1 MKPNR
6 EKKKECYMKPNVYKK
21 TNNYTKLIVSAGM
34 AQWVARLTRYQSEVI
49 SH

>member
-1 MKPNR
+1 MLYETK
-6 EKKKECYMKPNVYKK
+6 CIQK

-34 AQWVARLTRYQSEVI
+34 AQWVARLTCNRSEVI

>member
-1 MKPNR
+1 MKPNI

-21 TNNYTKLIVSAGM
+21 TNNYTKLIVWAGM
-34 AQWVARLTRYQSEVI
+34 AQWVARLTRNWSEVI